1 MPPAFSDWILHKE
14 SSVSAPKPAHTAV
27 VPDAPAMQQAWAIV
41 ILSEGFLSPNPI
53 VTLHCLQLTQEMFGE
68 GHKREVITI
77 PLQRP
82 LEPEA

>member
-1 MPPAFSDWILHKE
+1 
-14 SSVSAPKPAHTAV
+14 
-27 VPDAPAMQQAWAIV
+27 MQQAWAIV